1 MDKITV
7 EPSEL
12 IIKTHCF
19 RICIESASYEPPR
32 IPWVVEK
39 HSHNSYEM
47 HFITKGKGTL
57 LLDNEK
63 YELEKGI
70 FYITGPSV
78 FHSQISDDNNP
89 MEEYGINITLKQTRD
104 DIVFDV
110 DILLKKICENPFFIE
125 RDDFGGAAWCG
136 CILEDVLSVE
146 TAADERI
153 KALTN
158 ALLISIGRKISG
170 MHAKT
175 KRTNINRPNMMRV
188 LDLCLRKFTTN
199 ISASEVAADMFISRR
214 HLSRIMNEVYGM
226 SFSKK
231 IASMRVSYAK
241 ELLKS
246 STLSI
251 QQIAEKSGFSSSQI
265 FCKTFKKITGITPRE
280 YKKSCS

>member
-57 LLDNEK
+57 LLDNER

-89 MEEYGINITLKQTRD
+89 MEEYGINITIRQIKD
-104 DIVFDV
+104 DIASDV
-110 DILLKKICENPFFIE
+110 DALLKKICENPFFIAS
-125 RDDFGGAAWCG
+125 DDFGAAAWCG
-136 CILEDVLSVE
+136 CILEDILNVE
-146 TAADERI
+146 AAADECI
-153 KALTN
+153 KALTT
-158 ALLISIGRKISG
+158 ALLISVGRKISG
-170 MHAKT
+170 AHTKIRKT
-175 KRTNINRPNMMRV
+175 NNNRPNMMRV

-199 ISASEVAADMFISRR
+199 ISASEVASSMFISRR